1 VEIIKVR
8 PRGYC
13 YGVVDAMQ
21 IAKTV
26 AKRAAEE
33 NGGPVYILGLL
44 IHNRHALEELDQMG
58 VKTLDGED
66 RLALLDQVPPG
77 ATVIFT
83 AHGVAPAVREKA
95 RERNL
100 TIVDATC
107 PDVTRTHDLA
117 RELTEAGYDIIY
129 IGKRG
134 HPEPAGVIGEAPDR
148 IHLVERPADLANLP
162 VRPDRVAVLTQ
173 TTLSLWDTE
182 ELIRAIREVFPLAVI
197 HRDICLA
204 TQTRQEAAVKAAQDA
219 DLVIVV
225 GDTRSNNSMQ
235 LVRVVEQRAGKPAY
249 LIDTIDQLD
258 YSWLA
263 GKERIAVTAGASTP
277 SQLTREVIQ
286 ALEAYAAER
295 SRAKN
300 EAAGQPA

>member
-26 AKRAAEE
+26 ARKIIEE
-33 NGGPVYILGLL
+33 GGGPVYILGLL
-44 IHNRHALEELDQMG
+44 IHNRHALEELDQLG
-58 VKTLDGED
+58 IITLDGED
-66 RLALLDQVPPG
+66 RLALLDEVPPG

-83 AHGVAPAVREKA
+83 AHGISPAVFEKA
-95 RERNL
+95 RARGL
-100 TIVDATC
+100 TCVDATC

-117 RELTEAGYDIIY
+117 RELVNAGYGIIY
-129 IGKRG
+129 IGKHG

-148 IHLVERPADLANLP
+148 MYLVERPADLDGLP
-162 VRPDRVAVLTQ
+162 LDPDRVAVLTQ

-182 ELIRAIREVFPLAVI
+182 DLIHAIRERFPHAII

-204 TQTRQEAAVKAAQDA
+204 TQTRQEAAVKAAAEA

-225 GDTRSNNSMQ
+225 GDIRSNNSQQ
-235 LVRVVEQRAGKPAY
+235 LVRVVKERAGKPAY
-249 LIDTIDQLD
+249 LIDTLEQLD
-258 YSWLA
+258 PAWLA
-263 GKERIAVTAGASTP
+263 GKERVAVTAGASTP
-277 SQLTREVIQ
+277 SQLTRAVIQ
-286 ALEAYAAER
+286 ELEAIAA
-295 SRAKN
+295 K
-300 EAAGQPA
+300 AGA